1 MSSIASG
8 AYSLGKSAA
17 DALRSYLS
25 CSSLLGVTLYRIR
38 IGLIFELIM
47 NKVNEITKLNQ
58 MELENDVPFESS
70 WHQTYKNCPW
80 IYFGGLSSDLCE
92 GDIICLFSQ

>member
-17 DALRSYLS
+17 D
-25 CSSLLGVTLYRIR
+25 
-38 IGLIFELIM
+38 ELIM

-80 IYFGGLSSDLCE
+80 IYFGGLSSDLSE

>member
-1 MSSIASG
+1 MDLFIANGFSTV
-8 AYSLGKSAA
+8 AMEGKQTII
-17 DALRSYLS
+17 D
-25 CSSLLGVTLYRIR
+25 
-38 IGLIFELIM
+38 LIM

-80 IYFGGLSSDLCE
+80 IYFGGLSSDLSE

>member
-58 MELENDVPFESS
+58 MELENDV
-70 WHQTYKNCPW
+70 H
-80 IYFGGLSSDLCE
+80 LSRRGTRRTRIVLGSISV
-92 GDIICLFSQ
+92 GYHPI